1 MEFLSEE
8 DVDYVIKIMNMIK
21 FYGKLI
27 WVNKVLVYNKNLDV
41 GVNIFIG
48 NLDFEI
54 DEKLFYDI
62 FSVFG
67 VIL

>member
-1 MEFLSEE
+1 MFI
-8 DVDYVIKIMNMIK
+8 D
-21 FYGKLI
+21 FYYI
-27 WVNKVLVYNKNLDV
+27 FCVFFQVSVYNKNFDV

-48 NLDFEI
+48 NFDLEI

-67 VIL
+67 VIF